1 MKYETGSK
9 LEKHQVYVASLKN
22 EIKFLENQKAEI
34 EKELV
39 ELGVKLSENEDYV
52 PEEWTA
58 KLSVTLKVTAQI
70 ILIVA

>member
-52 PEEWTA
+52 PEE
-58 KLSVTLKVTAQI
+58 
-70 ILIVA
+70 